1 MELLL
6 AMVGGLTLGCLH
18 ALDVDHVAAVT
29 VFVSK
34 HPHPRQAATLG
45 IRWGMGH
52 TLSVFVLGGLSLMLK
67 FFIPPLVQ
75 SLAEVL
81 VGILLIAIGVWVL
94 RDSLRRRD
102 IHLHT
107 HAHDGVEHIHFHSHQ
122 DRPDHSHTHSMFLIG
137 ATHGFAGTASLMVI
151 VPLTVTTSF
160 FTAAVYLILFGIGTI
175 AAMGTLAYFMGKL
188 ATSMKEPHILPRIQA
203 LAGLVSIVVGLLW
216 IGHQVF

>member
-102 IHLHT
+102 LHLHT

-188 ATSMKEPHILPRIQA
+188 ATSMKEPHILPRVQA

>member
-6 AMVGGLTLGCLH
+6 AVVGGLTLGCLH
-18 ALDVDHVAAVT
+18 ALDIDHVTAVT

-34 HPHPRQAATLG
+34 NPNPRRAALLG
-45 IRWGMGH
+45 VRWGMGH
-52 TLSVFVLGGLSLMLK
+52 TATVFVLGVLSLMLK

-94 RDSLRRRD
+94 RDSLRRRG

-107 HAHDGVEHIHFHSHQ
+107 HAHDGGEHIHFHSHQ

-188 ATSMKEPHILPRIQA
+188 ATSMKEPHILPRAQA
-203 LAGLVSIVVGLLW
+203 MAGLVSIVVGLLW